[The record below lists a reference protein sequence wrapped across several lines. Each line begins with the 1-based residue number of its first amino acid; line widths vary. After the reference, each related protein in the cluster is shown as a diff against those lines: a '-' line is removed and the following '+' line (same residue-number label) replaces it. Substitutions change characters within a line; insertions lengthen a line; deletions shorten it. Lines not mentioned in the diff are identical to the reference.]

1 MCVLGLACNLCIVIV
16 HTLCHL
22 KIAYIITLSSQN
34 SLHNYFTVTRL
45 RWIWL
50 PFVLCGFCVC
60 VCVCVH
66 LPFLSSFCPIF
77 IFYLL
82 IALPITRFFS
92 PPKVN
97 QTNKQK
103 IFPSHCCNLCFHF
116 SHFVFLYVYTFDKV

>member
-60 VCVCVH
+60 VCVCVCSSPFSLFLLSH
-66 LPFLSSFCPIF
+66 FYFLLTNSITHHTILLPSQSK
-77 IFYLL
+77 
-82 IALPITRFFS
+82 S
-92 PPKVN
+92 
-97 QTNKQK
+97 NKQTK
-103 IFPSHCCNLCFHF
+103 NIS
-116 SHFVFLYVYTFDKV
+116 